1 MKKNLR
7 YYNGLWTFSEDKLI
21 HNISMV
27 LKLHGGVPIVAQQV
41 KDHHCL
47 CGGAGLIP
55 NLAQW
60 VEDPAL
66 SQLWHRLQ
74 LQLGFDLWPGNLHT
88 QWVQPLKKKKKSC
101 MGQRVERLEK
111 KTLKRLLWD
120 RGDNHKKAKKH

>member
-1 MKKNLR
+1 M
-7 YYNGLWTFSEDKLI
+7 
-21 HNISMV
+21 
-27 LKLHGGVPIVAQQV
+27 AQQV

-88 QWVQPLKKKKKSC
+88 QWVQPLKKKKKKLH
-101 MGQRVERLEK
+101 GAEGGEVREK
-111 KTLKRLLWD
+111 
-120 RGDNHKKAKKH
+120 NSKKAPLGQG